1 MTNPQVE
8 KMLEDRSDQSAVS
21 AMTSGEAAQQTIE
34 LLTDYADD
42 VDAGVDFSEYDRA
55 DKELKL
61 DRLAD
66 VVTRLKRDWE

>member
-1 MTNPQVE
+1 MANPQVE
-8 KMLEDRSDQSAVS
+8 KMLENRSNESAVS
-21 AMTSGEAAQQTIE
+21 AMTSGEVAEQTIE

-42 VDAGVDFSEYDRA
+42 VDAGVDFSEYDKEDR
-55 DKELKL
+55 ELKL